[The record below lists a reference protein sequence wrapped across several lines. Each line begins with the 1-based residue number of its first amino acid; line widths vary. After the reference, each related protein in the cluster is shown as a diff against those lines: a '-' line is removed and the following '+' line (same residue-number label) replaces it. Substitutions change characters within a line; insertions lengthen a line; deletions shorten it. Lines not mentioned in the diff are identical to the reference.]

1 MYQLFACGC
10 PAGHSLPT
18 TGLADPV
25 NLSFDMQKTGTSIF
39 TRVRG
44 RKRHQHSEC
53 LFCQYQDT
61 KIRIYFAFLLE
72 RIDFQLGGEEVPKT
86 AMSELN
92 WIHEFFYNKWDFPK
106 CYWDHQ
112 LLDSAWKDVGSG
124 CRRLAAFHTRSS
136 HRMKNMA
143 TADFSNFSTKPGAEK
158 CPPRLSLLGRRNLP
172 TFLTHSN
179 RKISFFYV
187 ASFSLA
193 IKMPSPFLYRVI
205 SSVSAIYTSVKQASV

>member
-25 NLSFDMQKTGTSIF
+25 NLSFDMQKTGTFIF

-92 WIHEFFYNKWDFPK
+92 WIHEFFYNKWDFPN
-106 CYWDHQ
+106 
-112 LLDSAWKDVGSG
+112 V
-124 CRRLAAFHTRSS
+124 TEII
-136 HRMKNMA
+136 
-143 TADFSNFSTKPGAEK
+143 NFSILPEK
-158 CPPRLSLLGRRNLP
+158 MLDLVVAGLQHFTQEVAIEWRTWRLQ
-172 TFLTHSN
+172 T
-179 RKISFFYV
+179 
-187 ASFSLA
+187 
-193 IKMPSPFLYRVI
+193 
-205 SSVSAIYTSVKQASV
+205 SAIFQQNLVQRSVHRDCLF